1 MASSTRA
8 GPRSLV
14 EIWTTWEPSSGL
26 VSVWIFA
33 SARPIGASVSRTWS
47 TVAAFSSDAVM
58 RVPPSKSMPKLMPL
72 PDIASA
78 QTSRITPDMEK
89 NHFALPM

>member
-1 MASSTRA
+1 M
-8 GPRSLV
+8 
-14 EIWTTWEPSSGL
+14 PSSGFC
-26 VSVWIFA
+26 SVWIFA
-33 SARPIGASVSRTWS
+33 SARPSGASVSRTWS
-47 TVAAFSSDAVM
+47 TVAAFSSAAVI

-78 QTSRITPDMEK
+78 QTSRITPDKEK